1 MDSIE
6 ELLTEMR
13 DGITLSNSIPKEVCP
28 VCGGT
33 EIEGDYCF
41 DCGDRATNLTIE
53 KF

>member
-6 ELLTEMR
+6 EILEDMR
-13 DGITLSNSIPKEVCP
+13 EGITLSNSVPQKVCP

-33 EIEGDYCF
+33 KVEEEYCF